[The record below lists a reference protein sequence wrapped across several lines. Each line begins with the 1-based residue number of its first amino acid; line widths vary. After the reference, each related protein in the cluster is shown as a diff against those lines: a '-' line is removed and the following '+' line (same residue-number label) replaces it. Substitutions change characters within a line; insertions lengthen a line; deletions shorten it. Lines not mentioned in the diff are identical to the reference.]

1 MKIKIKKGIVLTE
14 RIASSS
20 AAKVP
25 AKRRKTLI
33 KSTVEKATGVL
44 YDRGALPQELSR
56 LADLLTVRSQL
67 DQASLGSLIR
77 NLYPVG
83 KIADETVLRVV
94 GALGHGHLK
103 PSLALQGL
111 LLRWLVMVYHLL
123 ENPSILSETY
133 AVLFNLLH
141 TAAIR

>member
-1 MKIKIKKGIVLTE
+1 MLTE
-14 RIASSS
+14 RIESSS

-25 AKRRKTLI
+25 AKRRKLPI
-33 KSTVEKATGVL
+33 KSTIEKVTGAL
-44 YDRGALPQELSR
+44 YDWGSLPQELSR
-56 LADLLTVRSQL
+56 VVDLLTIRSQL

-94 GALGHGHLK
+94 GALGHGQLK
-103 PSLALQGL
+103 PSLAVQAL
-111 LLRWLVMVYHLL
+111 LLRWLVMVYYLL
-123 ENPSILSETY
+123 ENPSVLSKTY
-133 AVLFNLLH
+133 AVLFNLLP

>member
-1 MKIKIKKGIVLTE
+1 MLTE

-25 AKRRKTLI
+25 AKRRKLPI
-33 KSTVEKATGVL
+33 KSTIEKVTGAL
-44 YDRGALPQELSR
+44 YDWGSLPQELSR
-56 LADLLTVRSQL
+56 VVDLLTIRSQL

-94 GALGHGHLK
+94 GALGHGQLK
-103 PSLALQGL
+103 PSLAVQAL
-111 LLRWLVMVYHLL
+111 LLRWLVMVYYLL
-123 ENPSILSETY
+123 ENPSVLSKTY
-133 AVLFNLLH
+133 AVLFNLLP

>member
-1 MKIKIKKGIVLTE
+1 VLTE

-25 AKRRKTLI
+25 AKRRKLPI
-33 KSTVEKATGVL
+33 KSTIEKVTGAL
-44 YDRGALPQELSR
+44 YDWGSLPQELSR
-56 LADLLTVRSQL
+56 VVDLLTIRSQL

-94 GALGHGHLK
+94 GALGHGQLK
-103 PSLALQGL
+103 PSLAVQAL
-111 LLRWLVMVYHLL
+111 LLRWLVMVYYLL
-123 ENPSILSETY
+123 ENPSVLSKTY
-133 AVLFNLLH
+133 AVLFNLLP